1 MKNSWILSSIKAW
14 IGNNRRPYSSFS
26 YHLHHVIIFIV
37 IIIYY
42 SCFYVPSFPVAQL
55 VKNPPVIWETWV
67 QSLGEED
74 PLEKEMKTHS
84 SILACR
90 IPWMEEPGRLQSTGS
105 QSWTQLS
112 NFTFTF
118 MFQGLDQLIPFH
130 LYNYTIIRHCP
141 PFSDEE
147 TELKFPKTTQLVSG
161 KVKRCQTATN
171 PNFSKSIFVYYMKW
185 SEVAQSCLTFCNPP
199 WTVAYHAPP
208 CSSVHG
214 MENVYF

>member
-1 MKNSWILSSIKAW
+1 MLLCSELPCGSAGKESSCNLGDLGSIPGW
-14 IGNNRRPYSSFS
+14 GRSPGEGNENPFQ
-26 YHLHHVIIFIV
+26 
-37 IIIYY
+37 Y
-42 SCFYVPSFPVAQL
+42 SC
-55 VKNPPVIWETWV
+55 
-67 QSLGEED
+67 
-74 PLEKEMKTHS
+74 
-84 SILACR
+84 
-90 IPWMEEPGRLQSTGS
+90 LQNSMDGGAWQVTVRRVTK
-105 QSWTQLS
+105 SWTQLS